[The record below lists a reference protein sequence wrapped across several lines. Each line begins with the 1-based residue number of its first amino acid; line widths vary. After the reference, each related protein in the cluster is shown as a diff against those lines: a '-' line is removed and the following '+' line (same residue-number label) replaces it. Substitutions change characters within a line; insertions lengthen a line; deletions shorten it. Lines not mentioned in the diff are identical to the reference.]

1 MSLTK
6 GAIARRTPGGRGD
19 GKKATKAEKE
29 QRIQRAMVMII
40 QGCAKSEIKKA
51 FRDTWGLGWYQIE
64 RYMSYAR
71 ARLAEEDGLGPDFS
85 IEDMR
90 IQHYSMAMAIAR
102 ADSGATDRDQLAAL
116 KLAGSMYGIGT
127 TNKVA
132 PTTPDGQTPY
142 VQASLEALRTMTVEE
157 LKLMSEVGRRRDAIL
172 ARRNAGSH

>member
-1 MSLTK
+1 MSSTN
-6 GAIARRTPGGRGD
+6 GAIARHTPGGRGD

-51 FRDTWGLGWYQIE
+51 FRDTRGLGWYQIE

-71 ARLAEEDGLGPDFS
+71 ARLAEEDGLGPDFTL
-85 IEDMR
+85 EDMR
-90 IQHYSMAMAIAR
+90 VQHYCIAMQVVSNVDAPAR
-102 ADSGATDRDQLAAL
+102 DRLAAL
-116 KLAGSMYGIGT
+116 KLAGAMYGIGT
-127 TNKVA
+127 ASKVA

-157 LKLMSEVGRRRDAIL
+157 LKRS
-172 ARRNAGSH
+172 S

>member
-1 MSLTK
+1 MSSTN
-6 GAIARRTPGGRGD
+6 GAIARHTPGGRGD

-51 FRDTWGLGWYQIE
+51 FRDTRGLGWYQIE

-71 ARLAEEDGLGPDFS
+71 ARLAEEDGLGPDFTL
-85 IEDMR
+85 EDMR
-90 IQHYSMAMAIAR
+90 VQHYCIAMQVVSNVDAPAR
-102 ADSGATDRDQLAAL
+102 DRLAAL
-116 KLAGSMYGIGT
+116 KLAGAMYGIGMA
-127 TNKVA
+127 NKVA

-142 VQASLEALRTMTVEE
+142 VQASLEALRTMTVAE
-157 LKLMSEVGRRRDAIL
+157 LKLMAEVGVRRDAIL